1 MLNFQRESFEK
12 FQKSVS
18 KDEKLKLLKKFKSD
32 IKNHISTV
40 QEKYLIS
47 GETSDIALIFIPSE
61 QVYLEIF
68 RLFPEL
74 SETFYITKVF

>member
-1 MLNFQRESFEK
+1 MLNFQKKVLKNFKVSF
-12 FQKSVS
+12 

-74 SETFYITKVF
+74 AKHFT